1 MKILFFALLVM
12 ILIGATSYSYAQIA
26 LKIPDDWVVPDKD
39 NKIEHDVMLQ
49 LELRDS
55 DGALV
60 AYIETDQVLGISP
73 PQLNRFLD
81 SQDQSRKDFF
91 VKNDTKYETQRWE
104 ITGDKYNDKLAYSL
118 TRLIDPY
125 QDRLLTLVQMRHDS
139 FQTNPGDTV
148 RIYWTVIR
156 PAS

>member
-1 MKILFFALLVM
+1 MKILFFALLAM
-12 ILIGATSYSYAQIA
+12 ILIGVTSYSYAQIA
-26 LKIPDDWVVPDKD
+26 LKIPDEWVVPDKD

-55 DGALV
+55 NGALV

-81 SQDQSRKDFF
+81 SQDQTRKDFF
-91 VKNDTKYETQRWE
+91 IKNDTKYETQRWE
-104 ITGDKYNDKLAYSL
+104 ITGDKYSDKLAYSL

-148 RIYWTVIR
+148 RIYWTIIR